1 MVIKTLYL
9 WPTLKFAPTPPVRW
23 LMERCKDGMYGSTQG
38 TVLTLKAILQYNRL
52 KAQSIPS
59 SNFSLA
65 LMDGKEELASTTIN
79 FGGGGGGAADRGL
92 QPLSF
97 DSKGIEAALHE
108 SKEYLLVLTQEVSN
122 PKTNDDDGSTTT
134 DTTADWTL
142 PWSGSVS
149 WRSIQPSS
157 STSPLVLE
165 TSISNGV
172 VQEGESVDIC
182 VVVTLSANWPSPSG
196 MVVARVGIPAGL
208 EPRMDRLRELQ
219 KEGTIDSFELL
230 NSDVILYWDSIL
242 PGNKVI
248 TCFDTRAIVVGS
260 YTGKASRAWLYY
272 ADSDSEYWGKPIRVR
287 IVPFSTS
294 L

>member
-1 MVIKTLYL
+1 
-9 WPTLKFAPTPPVRW
+9 
-23 LMERCKDGMYGSTQG
+23 MYGSTQG

-52 KAQSIPS
+52 KAQSIPNS
-59 SNFSLA
+59 KFSLA

-79 FGGGGGGAADRGL
+79 FVGNGREAADRGL

-97 DSKGIEAALHE
+97 DSKDIAAALHE
-108 SKEYLLVLTQEVSN
+108 SKEYLLMLTQEISS

-134 DTTADWTL
+134 DTIADWTL

-149 WRSIQPSS
+149 WRSIQPPSS

-165 TSISNGV
+165 TSTSNGV
-172 VQEGESVDIC
+172 VQEGESVEIC

-208 EPRMDRLRELQ
+208 EPRMDRLRGLQ

-230 NSDVILYWDSIL
+230 NSDVILYWDGIL

-272 ADSDSEYWGKPIRVR
+272 ADSDSEYWERPIRVR